1 MTFKG
6 QQKAKKGNLKVLNS
20 SFYIVKIGKFFRR
33 GCKRPSYTN
42 APSYSFSHKF
52 SFKKGPTTP
61 ELP

>member
-1 MTFKG
+1 
-6 QQKAKKGNLKVLNS
+6 VLNS
-20 SFYIVKIGKFFRR
+20 SFYAVKIVKFFRR

-42 APSYSFSHKF
+42 ASSYSFSHKF